1 MLIWDKYDKGNIIGY
16 GVYGNIYKCKNK
28 SSKNYVAIQEIEK
41 KKVNQMYMEEIKI
54 MKKIENENSIILKE
68 YFDTEDYFYIVM
80 ELCICNLEECIQM
93 RENGFSI
100 NEIKEVLIQIN
111 NTLKLM
117 KAQKIIL
124 KYLKPSNILISL
136 NKIDKYLFKLSNFDI
151 MSNIGNHLSMAPEIL
166 DKDKFGKEDLSKSDL
181 WSIGIIIYYLYFK
194 QYPYNGKDGT
204 ELCKDI
210 YSNKQLNEINN
221 EKLNDLMNKL
231 LKINVKERIS
241 WNEYFNHFFFTN
253 GEKDLNYLTLFKTLK
268 KKLCHHK
275 DIVYCL
281 TLLNDGR
288 LVSGSDDNSIIIYNE
303 ETFEPDLNIEEHKL
317 WINYLTILKN
327 GLLVSCSAD
336 KTIKLFDIKEKEYK
350 LINSLDFH
358 LDSVNQIIE
367 LTNNS
372 LVSCSDD
379 KSIIFYIK
387 ENEKYNKDYSITT
400 SDWVK
405 NIIQTKQNEIAYST
419 YNERKLY
426 FFDLN
431 KKKNKVLI
439 EDIICSHKSLFKI
452 SEELLL
458 VPGLNMIHII
468 NLNTYLKVN
477 SIYIKASGMIYGV
490 CMLNSN
496 MFITGNEFGKI
507 DICKIDK
514 DNNIKLVYEEQIHE
528 KTIFVVLKLKNG
540 HFATASEDNTIKIW

>member
-1 MLIWDKYDKGNIIGY
+1 
-16 GVYGNIYKCKNK
+16 
-28 SSKNYVAIQEIEK
+28 
-41 KKVNQMYMEEIKI
+41 
-54 MKKIENENSIILKE
+54 
-68 YFDTEDYFYIVM
+68 M
-80 ELCICNLEECIQM
+80 ELCICDLEQCIQM
-93 RENGFSI
+93 REKGLLV
-100 NEIKEVLIQIN
+100 NEIKEVLTQIN
-111 NTLKLM
+111 HALKLIL
-117 KAQKIIL
+117 KEKIIL
-124 KYLKPSNILISL
+124 RDLSPKNILISL

-194 QYPYNGKDGT
+194 QYPYNGKDGN

-253 GEKDLNYLTLFKTLK
+253 GEKDLNYLTLFKTSK

-288 LVSGSDDNSIIIYNE
+288 LVSGSDDNSIIIYNKV
-303 ETFEPDLNIEEHKL
+303 TFQFDLEIKEHKL

-405 NIIQTKQNEIAYST
+405 NIIQTKQNENAY
-419 YNERKLY
+419 
-426 FFDLN
+426 
-431 KKKNKVLI
+431 
-439 EDIICSHKSLFKI
+439 
-452 SEELLL
+452 
-458 VPGLNMIHII
+458 
-468 NLNTYLKVN
+468 
-477 SIYIKASGMIYGV
+477 
-490 CMLNSN
+490 
-496 MFITGNEFGKI
+496 
-507 DICKIDK
+507 
-514 DNNIKLVYEEQIHE
+514 
-528 KTIFVVLKLKNG
+528 
-540 HFATASEDNTIKIW
+540 

>member
-16 GVYGNIYKCKNK
+16 GVYGNIYKCQNK

-194 QYPYNGKDGT
+194 QYPYKGKDGT

-253 GEKDLNYLTLFKTLK
+253 GEKD
-268 KKLCHHK
+268 
-275 DIVYCL
+275 
-281 TLLNDGR
+281 
-288 LVSGSDDNSIIIYNE
+288 
-303 ETFEPDLNIEEHKL
+303 
-317 WINYLTILKN
+317 
-327 GLLVSCSAD
+327 
-336 KTIKLFDIKEKEYK
+336 
-350 LINSLDFH
+350 
-358 LDSVNQIIE
+358 
-367 LTNNS
+367 
-372 LVSCSDD
+372 
-379 KSIIFYIK
+379 
-387 ENEKYNKDYSITT
+387 
-400 SDWVK
+400 
-405 NIIQTKQNEIAYST
+405 
-419 YNERKLY
+419 
-426 FFDLN
+426 
-431 KKKNKVLI
+431 
-439 EDIICSHKSLFKI
+439 
-452 SEELLL
+452 
-458 VPGLNMIHII
+458 
-468 NLNTYLKVN
+468 
-477 SIYIKASGMIYGV
+477 
-490 CMLNSN
+490 
-496 MFITGNEFGKI
+496 
-507 DICKIDK
+507 
-514 DNNIKLVYEEQIHE
+514 
-528 KTIFVVLKLKNG
+528 
-540 HFATASEDNTIKIW
+540 

>member
-1 MLIWDKYDKGNIIGY
+1 MA
-16 GVYGNIYKCKNK
+16 
-28 SSKNYVAIQEIEK
+28 S
-41 KKVNQMYMEEIKI
+41 
-54 MKKIENENSIILKE
+54 
-68 YFDTEDYFYIVM
+68 
-80 ELCICNLEECIQM
+80 NLEEKK
-93 RENGFSI
+93 
-100 NEIKEVLIQIN
+100 NEIK
-111 NTLKLM
+111 
-117 KAQKIIL
+117 
-124 KYLKPSNILISL
+124 NI
-136 NKIDKYLFKLSNFDI
+136 KVPLFKSYILSI
-151 MSNIGNHLSMAPEIL
+151 
-166 DKDKFGKEDLSKSDL
+166 KDNTK
-181 WSIGIIIYYLYFK
+181 
-194 QYPYNGKDGT
+194 
-204 ELCKDI
+204 
-210 YSNKQLNEINN
+210 
-221 EKLNDLMNKL
+221 M
-231 LKINVKERIS
+231 
-241 WNEYFNHFFFTN
+241 
-253 GEKDLNYLTLFKTLK
+253 
-268 KKLCHHK
+268 
-275 DIVYCL
+275 VYCL

-288 LVSGSDDNSIIIYNE
+288 LVSGSDDSSIIIYNKV
-303 ETFEPDLNIEEHKL
+303 TFKFDLEIKEHKL
-317 WINYLTILKN
+317 WINYLTTLKN

-379 KSIIFYIK
+379 KTIIFYIK
-387 ENEKYNKDYSITT
+387 ENEKYNKDDLFPT

-477 SIYIKASGMIYGV
+477 SIDIKASGMIYGV